1 MHRVSLFVR
10 PCTISQMA
18 RYPATPIESSPIP
31 LVAQGDFL
39 AFVHPDF
46 TVSHANFALAP
57 FLRGSGHFFVG

>member
-1 MHRVSLFVR
+1 
-10 PCTISQMA
+10 MA